1 MEVEKFKIITQNKV
15 IGLKQRGGDK
25 YFRVSETV
33 WAQIWKRESMRLW
46 EQLITMSVMLSTG
59 VYIDSCY

>member
-1 MEVEKFKIITQNKV
+1 MEVKKFKIIIQKTV
-15 IGLKQRGGDK
+15 TGLKQRAGDK

-33 WAQIWKRESMRLW
+33 WAKTWKRESVGLW
-46 EQLITMSVMLSTG
+46 EQLITMLVMSSTG

>member
-15 IGLKQRGGDK
+15 TGLKQRWEDK

-33 WAQIWKRESMRLW
+33 WAKIWKRESERLW
-46 EQLITMSVMLSTG
+46 KQLITMSVMLSTG
-59 VYIDSCY
+59 AYIDSCY